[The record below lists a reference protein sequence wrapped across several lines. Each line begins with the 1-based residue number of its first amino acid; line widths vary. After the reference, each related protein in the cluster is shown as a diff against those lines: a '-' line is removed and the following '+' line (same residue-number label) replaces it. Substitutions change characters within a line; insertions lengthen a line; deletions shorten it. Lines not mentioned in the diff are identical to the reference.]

1 MSNITQIEKHN
12 PDKVHKILDNLFFLV
27 MILFIQ
33 ISTNKVCKIKF
44 VFIRITPIKTL
55 NQYHYYLFSYSHLLV
70 KKILNN
76 LL

>member
-1 MSNITQIEKHN
+1 MMSNITQIEKHN

-33 ISTNKVCKIKF
+33 IITNKICKIKF
-44 VFIRITPIKTL
+44 VFIRIISFL
-55 NQYHYYLFSYSHLLV
+55 NHLLSYLFYLLDNIMNH
-70 KKILNN
+70 KN

>member
-1 MSNITQIEKHN
+1 MMSNITQIEKHN

-33 ISTNKVCKIKF
+33 IITNKVCKIKF
-44 VFIRITPIKTL
+44 VFIRIISFL
-55 NQYHYYLFSYSHLLV
+55 NHLLSYLFYLLDNIMNH
-70 KKILNN
+70 KN